1 MSKIL
6 LRNPGLMFAAGL
18 ISATSI
24 AAKADV
30 TYNFQP
36 DYMDSNPPQNSSA
49 NWYAYGSF
57 NGISLEFADDVFADE
72 THLKDV
78 VIYNISRGE
87 TIGTDR
93 LGLYLNGKF
102 AEITVALKEDDES
115 DNDLCG
121 GQGAPYIF
129 SVSIPKGLF
138 GNAEWAAN
146 NFNTGLANPELTAE
160 YAFGEPV
167 ITPQQPQIIEGSYTL
182 ISADKSISK
191 VFEPLYSDDHQSSYE
206 YNLILERLDNIGF
219 VIEYSQMMGTDMYP
233 GEVSAG
239 YLVSNDSET
248 LQISDGGNF
257 EYNCYTSHVGEQQP
271 LFMIGDFDFLE
282 NVNLTLTFD
291 GYGQTL
297 RISGIGKY
305 NSPERPITDDVIF
318 SIVLPGGTISQNLKK
333 DTDFEFTLVPDE
345 EWEIHSCTLNHE
357 DITSSIDSN
366 GRINVNIAE
375 PSELSVVYQLRDS
388 AVRNFIPSFLKV
400 YSRYGGIEIQG
411 KPAETVVAVYDI
423 NGACVYIGKEN
434 NIPLQGGVYIVNIDN
449 LTYKLSIQ

>member
-1 MSKIL
+1 MTKIL
-6 LRNPGLMFAAGL
+6 LRNLGLMFAAIL
-18 ISATSI
+18 ICTLSI
-24 AAKADV
+24 AAEANV
-30 TYNFQP
+30 LYNFKP
-36 DYMDSNPPQNSSA
+36 NYMDSNPPQDSSA

-57 NGISLEFADDVFADE
+57 NGISLEFDDVVFADE

-93 LGLYLNGKF
+93 LGLYLDGKF
-102 AEITVALKEDDES
+102 AEITIALKEEYES

-121 GQGAPYIF
+121 GQGAPYLF

-146 NFNTGLANPELTAE
+146 NFNTGFANPELTAE

-167 ITPQQPQIIEGSYTL
+167 ITPQQPQIIEGRYTL

-191 VFEPLYSDDHQSSYE
+191 VFEPLHSDDHQSSYE
-206 YNLILERLDNIGF
+206 YNLILDRLDNIGF
-219 VIEYSQMMGTDMYP
+219 VIEYNQMMGTDIYP

-257 EYNCYTSHVGEQQP
+257 SYNCYTSHSGDLQP
-271 LFMIGDFDFLE
+271 QFRIGDFDYLE
-282 NVNLTLTFD
+282 NVSLTLTFD

-305 NSPERPITDDVIF
+305 NSPENPTIDHVTF

-366 GRINVNIAE
+366 GRININIAE
-375 PSELSVVYQLRDS
+375 PSELSVVYLQRDS
-388 AVRNFIPSFLKV
+388 GVRNCIPSFLKV
-400 YSRYGGIEIQG
+400 YSRSGGIEIQG

-423 NGACVYIGKEN
+423 NGACVYIGQEN
-434 NIPLQGGVYIVNIDN
+434 NIPLHSGVYIVNIN
-449 LTYKLSIQ
+449 NVTYKLSIY